1 VLADLQN
8 AGERLEQHL
17 ADRRRAGISHRTIN
31 GDLVAVRS
39 FCRWLIYRRRMHE
52 DPTRGL
58 ERLNQD
64 VDRRRERRALTD
76 SEIGAL
82 FTVTQNSKRIAFR
95 LTGRDRALLYLVA
108 LRTGLRRG
116 ELQSLMTRS
125 FDFSVSPPTVTVE
138 AAKSKH
144 RRTDILPLS
153 AEIAALLQPH
163 LLIRSSGEP
172 VWPGSWW
179 RQASK
184 MLARDLTDAGISG
197 IDANGRVVDFHALRT
212 TFITG
217 LARAGVMPAMA
228 QRLAR
233 HSDINLTLGVYTQ
246 LQLSDLANAVEK
258 LPILAAKAG

>member
-1 VLADLQN
+1 
-8 AGERLEQHL
+8 
-17 ADRRRAGISHRTIN
+17 
-31 GDLVAVRS
+31 
-39 FCRWLIYRRRMHE
+39 
-52 DPTRGL
+52 
-58 ERLNQD
+58 
-64 VDRRRERRALTD
+64 
-76 SEIGAL
+76 
-82 FTVTQNSKRIAFR
+82 VTENSKRNAGR

-116 ELQSLMTRS
+116 ELQSLTIRS
-125 FDFSVSPPTVTVE
+125 FDFSISPPTVTIE

-153 AEIAALLQPH
+153 AEIAALLQPY
-163 LLIRSSGEP
+163 LLDRSLGWP

-184 MLARDLTDAGISG
+184 MLAVDLTDAGISG
-197 IDANGRVVDFHALRT
+197 ADNNGRVVDFHALRT

-228 QRLAR
+228 QKLAR

-246 LQLSDLANAVEK
+246 LQLSDLAKAVEK
-258 LPILAAKAG
+258 LPILAARAG